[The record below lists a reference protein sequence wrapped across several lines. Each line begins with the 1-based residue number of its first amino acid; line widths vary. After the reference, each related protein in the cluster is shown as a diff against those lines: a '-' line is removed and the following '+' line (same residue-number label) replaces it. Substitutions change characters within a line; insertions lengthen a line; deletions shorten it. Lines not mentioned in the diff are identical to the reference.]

1 MSLLTCNFFV
11 FWKKRKFFGIFSW
24 FILINFMHPK
34 SAHLLSPNSPNFQ
47 CRISEILV
55 ENRFLTRWHFFVNT
69 KFFLFQRSKIAV
81 DAIFKLFTHFPT
93 HPRRSRRRQIKIQ
106 NMWTERLLQ
115 VGYLGWLLALNFEF
129 RRHREGA
136 ARPEYSVIP
145 DSVHFNDTALLG
157 KLKSTENELEFAIIT
172 LREST
177 IRIFVDESG
186 PRLRDRFIP
195 YQSLDGFPVQVK

>member
-1 MSLLTCNFFV
+1 
-11 FWKKRKFFGIFSW
+11 
-24 FILINFMHPK
+24 
-34 SAHLLSPNSPNFQ
+34 
-47 CRISEILV
+47 
-55 ENRFLTRWHFFVNT
+55 
-69 KFFLFQRSKIAV
+69 
-81 DAIFKLFTHFPT
+81 
-93 HPRRSRRRQIKIQ
+93 
-106 NMWTERLLQ
+106 MWTEWFLQ
-115 VGYLGWLLALNFEF
+115 VSCLGWISTPILEF

-136 ARPEYSVIP
+136 ARPEYSVVP